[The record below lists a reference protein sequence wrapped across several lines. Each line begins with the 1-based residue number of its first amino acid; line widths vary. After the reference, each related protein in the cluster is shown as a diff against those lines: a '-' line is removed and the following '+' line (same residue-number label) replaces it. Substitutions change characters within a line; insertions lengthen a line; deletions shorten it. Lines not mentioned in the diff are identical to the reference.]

1 MTLIG
6 RHETLRRIEEFEGMP
21 SIPQIIIRVR
31 EISENPRSSVA
42 DLANIILSDHS
53 LTSKILKIANS
64 AFYAEYAS
72 RVSTITQAITLMGF
86 RTVQN
91 VVISLA
97 LFDAMGKFSHHK
109 FDFRRFWSHS
119 LSTGVLGKLLA
130 SASHYKT
137 PEEAF
142 IAGFMHNIGVAILA
156 VVFPEEY
163 DIVLKKIDRG
173 EEQIVAE
180 KSIFA
185 IDHCE
190 VGGWLARRWNLPP
203 LLAKPI
209 MEHHRRGLPSRQKS
223 NNPLVDY
230 IFLSDMAYDVIFLED
245 EDRKRQLCKAAS
257 DLMGLSDEMVCKII
271 EIAPD
276 MIKEIANELEISL
289 KAPDAN
295 RADIASRNIDH
306 ESAELIQ
313 KLNERNRELAIIQEA
328 GEAIRQATSEDE
340 IFQTTLEEVFRGMGI
355 GRALLLRVESEAK
368 VARGILGFGVNS
380 QQAVYEMTF
389 PLSNGVIG
397 RTVTDCSV
405 QNILDSD
412 SELYADILLEEE
424 RALIGGCAF
433 ATLPMVIGDCVEI
446 VMVINNP
453 DPSEPIDDD
462 RLLSI
467 ASLISQASIAIER
480 IRLKKQV
487 QDLQGKQVNNLLNT
501 AFK

>member
-42 DLANIILSDHS
+42 DLANIILSDHA
-53 LTSKILKIANS
+53 LTSRILKIANS
-64 AFYAEYAS
+64 AFYAEYSS

-97 LFDAMGKFSHHK
+97 LFDAMGKFAHHK

-119 LSTGVLGKLLA
+119 LSTGVIGKLLA
-130 SASHYKT
+130 SAAHYKT

-156 VVFPEEY
+156 VAFPEEY

-173 EEQIVAE
+173 EEQIAAE
-180 KSIFA
+180 KSVFA

-203 LLAKPI
+203 LLAKPV

-230 IFLSDMAYDVIFLED
+230 IFLADLAYDVIFHVD
-245 EDRKRQLCKAAS
+245 EERRRQLCKSAN
-257 DLMGLSDEMVCKII
+257 DLAGISEEVVAKII

-276 MIKEIANELEISL
+276 VIKEIASELEISL
-289 KAPDAN
+289 KAPDAH
-295 RADIASRNIDH
+295 RTEIASRNVDH
-306 ESAELIQ
+306 ESAELAQ
-313 KLNERNRELAIIQEA
+313 RLNERTRELAVIQEA
-328 GEAIRQATSEDE
+328 GEALRQAGSEEE
-340 IFQTTLEEVFRGMGI
+340 IIQTALEEVFRGMGI
-355 GRALLLRVESEAK
+355 GRAILLQIDQNSNS
-368 VARGILGFGVNS
+368 ARGILGFGVNS
-380 QQAVYEMTF
+380 QQAVYEINL
-389 PLSNGVIG
+389 PLGMGVVG
-397 RTVTDCSV
+397 RTVTDRTI

-412 SELYADILLEEE
+412 SEIYADMLLPEE
-424 RALIGGCAF
+424 RAQIGACAF
-433 ATLPMVIGDCVEI
+433 ATLPVMIADVVEI

-453 DPSEPIDDD
+453 DPAEPIDDD

-480 IRLKKQV
+480 LRLKKQV
-487 QDLQGKQVNNLLNT
+487 HELQGQQVEGLLKT
-501 AFK
+501 ALK